1 MQKSVNFTVIFLTA
15 FLFLICS
22 AYGQNKE
29 DKFTGKWL
37 SKDKMIVEVYKVGKG
52 FNIKQL
58 EAPKQKEKLNN
69 GKVVAKNILETS
81 KGEYKGTSID
91 LNDDKEYQSM
101 WIISDGDGKSLTFKL
116 KSDLFGIV
124 KFGRNYRLSN
134 INFKC
139 QMIVCNNLNHWE
151 NDPI

>member
-116 KSDLFGIV
+116 KWGLFGIV